1 MTETVDALVER
12 TSAFVRGRVILLE
25 QDPRWG
31 GHGPSPELVEEL
43 RSAARAA
50 GLVAPH
56 LARSGRAALSMRD
69 TARLFRAAGYS
80 PLGPV
85 ALNIAAPDEGNMHL
99 LDRVAN
105 DAQKAE
111 RLAPLASGQARSV
124 FLMTEPDN
132 GAGSDP
138 SLLKTRAERAP
149 GGWRISGRK
158 WLITGATGAQ
168 FAIVM
173 AATEAG
179 ATMFLSEMNRDEIV
193 IERVLDTLDS
203 ALPGGHAV
211 ISLNG
216 LFVADADVLGEV
228 GQGLRYAQIRLAP
241 ARLTHCMRWTGA
253 AQRAH
258 DIAARYA
265 CERMAFGKP
274 LIDHEGV
281 GFMLADNLIDLKTAE
296 LLTDWCADILDAGE
310 RGSQESSMAK
320 VAVSEALYRV
330 ADRCVQI
337 LGGLGVT
344 RDTIVERVFREL
356 RAFRIYDGPSEVHR
370 WSIAS
375 KIKRDIAAQP

>member
-1 MTETVDALVER
+1 MSEAAENLVER
-12 TSAFVRGRVILLE
+12 TAAFVRGTIIPLE
-25 QDPRWG
+25 QDARWG
-31 GHGPSPELVEEL
+31 SHGPSSELVDEM

-50 GLVAPH
+50 GLIAPH
-56 LARSGRAALSMRD
+56 LARADRPALSMRD
-69 TARLFRAAGYS
+69 TVRLFRAAGYS

-99 LDRVAN
+99 LERVASE
-105 DAQKAE
+105 AQKAHILE
-111 RLAPLASGQARSV
+111 RLASGAARSV

-138 SLLKTRAERAP
+138 SLMKTRAERID

-158 WLITGATGAQ
+158 WLITGATGAR
-168 FAIVM
+168 FAIIM
-173 AATEAG
+173 AMTEAG
-179 ATMFLSEMNRDEIV
+179 ATMFLSDMDRDEIV

-216 LFVADADVLGEV
+216 LVVDDADVLGEV
-228 GQGLRYAQIRLAP
+228 GKGLRYAQVRLAP

-258 DIAARYA
+258 DVAARYA

-281 GFMLADNLIDLKTAE
+281 GFMLADNLIDLKSAE
-296 LLTDWCADILDAGE
+296 LLTDWCADILDAGG

-370 WSIAS
+370 WSIAN
-375 KIKRDIAAQP
+375 KIKQDIAAQG

>member
-1 MTETVDALVER
+1 MFEAAENLVER
-12 TSAFVRGRVILLE
+12 TAAFVRDTIIPLE
-25 QDPRWG
+25 QDARWG
-31 GHGPSPELVEEL
+31 SHGPSSNLVEEM
-43 RSAARAA
+43 RSAARTA
-50 GLVAPH
+50 GLIAPH
-56 LARSGRAALSMRD
+56 LARADRPALSMRD

-99 LDRVAN
+99 LERVASA
-105 DAQKAE
+105 AQKAQILE
-111 RLAPLASGQARSV
+111 PLASGAARSV

-138 SLLKTRAERAP
+138 SLMKTRAERID

-158 WLITGATGAQ
+158 WLITGATGAR
-168 FAIVM
+168 FAIIM
-173 AATEAG
+173 AMTETG
-179 ATMFLSEMNRDEIV
+179 ATMFLSDMDRDEIV

-216 LFVADADVLGEV
+216 LVVADADVLGEV
-228 GQGLRYAQIRLAP
+228 GKGLRYAQVRLAP

-258 DIAARYA
+258 DVAARYA

-281 GFMLADNLIDLKTAE
+281 GFMLADNLIDLKSAE
-296 LLTDWCADILDAGE
+296 LLTDWCADILDAGG

-370 WSIAS
+370 WSIAN
-375 KIKRDIAAQP
+375 KIKQDIAAPG

>member
-1 MTETVDALVER
+1 MAEIVENLVER
-12 TSAFVRGRVILLE
+12 TAAFVRDMIIPLE
-25 QDPRWG
+25 QDARWG
-31 GHGPSPELVEEL
+31 SHGPSSDLVEEM
-43 RSAARAA
+43 RAAARAA
-50 GLVAPH
+50 GLIAPH
-56 LARSGRAALSMRD
+56 LAQADRPALSMRD
-69 TARLFRAAGYS
+69 TARLFRAAGSS

-99 LDRVAN
+99 LERVASA
-105 DAQKAE
+105 AQKAHILE
-111 RLAPLASGQARSV
+111 PLASGAARSV

-138 SLLKTRAERAP
+138 SLMKTRAERID

-158 WLITGATGAQ
+158 WLITGATGAR
-168 FAIVM
+168 FAIIM
-173 AATEAG
+173 AMTETG
-179 ATMFLSEMNRDEIV
+179 ATMFLSDMDRDEIV

-216 LFVADADVLGEV
+216 LVVGDADVLGEV
-228 GQGLRYAQIRLAP
+228 GKGLRYAQVRLAP

-258 DIAARYA
+258 DVAARYA
-265 CERMAFGKP
+265 CERTAFGKP
-274 LIDHEGV
+274 LIEHEGV
-281 GFMLADNLIDLKTAE
+281 GFMLADNLIDLKSAE
-296 LLTDWCADILDAGE
+296 LLTDWCADILDAGG

-370 WSIAS
+370 WSITN
-375 KIKRDIAAQP
+375 KIKQDIAAQG

>member
-1 MTETVDALVER
+1 MSQAVESLVER
-12 TSAFVRGRVILLE
+12 TAAFVRDELIPLE
-25 QDPRWG
+25 QDGRWG
-31 GHGPSPELVEEL
+31 SHGPSSELVDDM

-50 GLVAPH
+50 GLIAPH
-56 LARSGRAALSMRD
+56 LARAGRPALSMRD

-99 LDRVAN
+99 LERVASE
-105 DAQKAE
+105 AQKADILE
-111 RLAPLASGQARSV
+111 PLASGFARSV

-138 SLLKTRAERAP
+138 SLMKTRAERID

-158 WLITGATGAQ
+158 WLITGATGAR
-168 FAIVM
+168 FAIIM
-173 AATEAG
+173 AMTEAG
-179 ATMFLSEMNRDEIV
+179 PTMFLSDMERDEIV

-216 LFVADADVLGEV
+216 LVVADADVLGEV
-228 GQGLRYAQIRLAP
+228 GQGLRYAQVRLAP

-258 DIAARYA
+258 DVAARYA

-281 GFMLADNLIDLKTAE
+281 GFMLADNLIDLKSAE
-296 LLTDWCADILDAGE
+296 LLTDWCADILDAGG

-370 WSIAS
+370 WSIAN
-375 KIKRDIAAQP
+375 KIKQDIAAQG